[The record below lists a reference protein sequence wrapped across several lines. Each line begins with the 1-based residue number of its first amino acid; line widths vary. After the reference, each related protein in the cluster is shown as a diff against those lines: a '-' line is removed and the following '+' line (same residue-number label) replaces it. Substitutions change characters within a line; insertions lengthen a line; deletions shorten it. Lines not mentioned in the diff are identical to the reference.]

1 MELDS
6 RAWPE
11 RVERRY
17 MLVPT
22 TCFNCESA
30 CGLLAYVDKDSLE
43 IRKLE
48 GNPEHPASRGR
59 NCAKGPATL
68 NQIHDPHRILYPLK
82 RDGAR
87 GEGKWRQV
95 GWDEALDDIA
105 LRIRRAIAE
114 GRRNEVVY
122 HVGRPG
128 EDGYTER
135 VLAAWGLDGH
145 NSHTNICSSNGR
157 AGYHYWM
164 GFDRPSPDYANADV
178 ILLISAHLESGHYF
192 NPHAQ
197 RIVEAKQR
205 GAKLIVFD
213 VRLSN
218 TATHADYWVSPYPG
232 TEPAILLAIAGHLI
246 RQRRYDREFVRR
258 WWNWR
263 EYLRARH
270 PGGQETFE
278 RFEAEL
284 AREYESY
291 TFEFAAKESGID
303 AETIAEVAEI
313 VARAGTRL
321 ATHTWRSAAAG
332 NLGGWQVSRTLFLL
346 NALLGAIG
354 TEGGTHPNVA
364 NKFVPRPIHVPAHP
378 QVWNDLNWPTEY
390 PLAMN
395 EMSMLL
401 PHLLKDGRGRL
412 DVYFSRV
419 YNPVWTNPDGFTWI
433 EALTDEKLV
442 GLHVALTPTWSETAY
457 FADYVLPMG
466 LGAERHDIHSYET
479 HDATVA
485 RLPTTRP
492 ARGSRAAR

>member
-1 MELDS
+1 
-6 RAWPE
+6 
-11 RVERRY
+11 

-105 LRIRRAIAE
+105 LAYPAGRSPE

-270 PGGQETFE
+270 PGGRETFE

-313 VARAGTRL
+313 VARAGHATGDAHVAERRGGKPGRL
-321 ATHTWRSAAAG
+321 AGVAH
-332 NLGGWQVSRTLFLL
+332 
-346 NALLGAIG
+346 ALPA
-354 TEGGTHPNVA
+354 ERA
-364 NKFVPRPIHVPAHP
+364 PRRDRH
-378 QVWNDLNWPTEY
+378 
-390 PLAMN
+390 
-395 EMSMLL
+395 
-401 PHLLKDGRGRL
+401 GRGHASQRRQQVRAAPDPRSRASAGVERPQLAGRIPAGDERDVDAVAASSEGRARTARCIFLARL
-412 DVYFSRV
+412 QPGLDQSRRLHLDRGAHRREARRPSRRADADVERDGILRGLRAADGPRCRTTRHPFLR
-419 YNPVWTNPDGFTWI
+419 NP
-433 EALTDEKLV
+433 
-442 GLHVALTPTWSETAY
+442 
-457 FADYVLPMG
+457 
-466 LGAERHDIHSYET
+466 RR
-479 HDATVA
+479 TVA
-485 RLPTTRP
+485 RLPTTRT